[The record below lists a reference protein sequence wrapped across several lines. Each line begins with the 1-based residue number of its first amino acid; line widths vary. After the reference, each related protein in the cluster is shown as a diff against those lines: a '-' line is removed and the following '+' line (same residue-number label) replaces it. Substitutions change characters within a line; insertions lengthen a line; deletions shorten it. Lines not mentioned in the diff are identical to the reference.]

1 MNKTLLILGAALA
14 AAAPLA
20 QAQTTEY
27 ARVISATPINELV
40 PVQRQSY
47 TADNVLVQRPN
58 SGAGAV
64 LGAVAGGLLGST
76 AGGGAGKVAMTAAGA
91 LVGAIAG
98 DGIESAGKA
107 PAAVPVQRCQTAASY
122 EQRVTAYNVVYEYAG
137 RQFSSRLSYN
147 PGSRVA
153 VQIEAGTGYARP
165 IEQDPAYAATP
176 ATVTYT
182 SPVYTTPV
190 YASPA
195 VVYGPAYAPAPV
207 YAPVVV
213 RPYYGGWH
221 RHWY

>member
-1 MNKTLLILGAALA
+1 MNKTLLILGAELA

-27 ARVISATPINELV
+27 ARMISATPINELV
-40 PVQRQSY
+40 PVQR
-47 TADNVLVQRPN
+47 PN
-58 SGAGAV
+58 SGAGA
-64 LGAVAGGLLGST
+64 
-76 AGGGAGKVAMTAAGA
+76 
-91 LVGAIAG
+91 LVVAIAG

-107 PAAVPVQRCQTAASY
+107 PAAAPVQRCQTATSY

-147 PGSRVA
+147 PGSRIA
-153 VQIEAGTGYARP
+153 VQIEAGTGYARQ
-165 IEQDPAYAATP
+165 IEQDPAYSATP

-182 SPVYTTPV
+182 SPVYTTSV

-195 VVYGPAYAPAPV
+195 VV